1 MKKEKTNEGRRIG
14 KAFAVAGAVVLVA
27 MFATVLVLMF
37 INLKKIESELSE
49 QAEKNG
55 QLQSIID
62 SLIKEKEE
70 EPSQEALEK
79 EIIEEMTRDLAPL
92 ISHLEEAYSKEF
104 DYEEATADKYEQF
117 YSYTFFDDVL
127 QIDGLSIELLHKS
140 DQSSPMMGSS
150 MISSIH
156 YQYYYSVCDKYILST
171 GGGVYRRIYK
181 TGKYNAET
189 HGDSESSKCQCGHY
203 YYDHIDLFSDT
214 FVLKEDVQ
222 EYGYYCAP
230 RYGFQFKKDD
240 TGAID
245 YTQIEI
251 VRKSG

>member
-1 MKKEKTNEGRRIG
+1 MKREKTNEKRKNGNV
-14 KAFAVAGAVVLVA
+14 FAVAGAVMIVA
-27 MFATVLVLMF
+27 IFAAALVLMF
-37 INLKKIESELSE
+37 INLKRVESELAE
-49 QAEKNG
+49 QVEKNG
-55 QLQSIID
+55 QLE
-62 SLIKEKEE
+62 SLVDELIAAKEE
-70 EPSQEALEK
+70 EPSQEALDK
-79 EIIEEMTRDLAPL
+79 KRIEEMTRDLAPL

-140 DQSSPMMGSS
+140 EQRSPML
-150 MISSIH
+150 SSIH

-189 HGDSESSKCQCGHY
+189 HEDSESHKCQCGHF
-203 YYDHIDLFSDT
+203 YYDHIYLFTDT
-214 FVLKEDVQ
+214 FVLKEDL
-222 EYGYYCAP
+222 EANNGCYRCAP
-230 RYGFQFKKDD
+230 SCGFQFKKDD

-251 VRKSG
+251 VRKSD